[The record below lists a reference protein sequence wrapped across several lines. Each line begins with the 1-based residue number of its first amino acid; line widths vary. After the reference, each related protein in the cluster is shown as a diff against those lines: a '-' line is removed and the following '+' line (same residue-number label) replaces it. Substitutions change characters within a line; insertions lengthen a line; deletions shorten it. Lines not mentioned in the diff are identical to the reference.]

1 MFFGRN
7 TSGRGKSKLLLVA
20 SIAGQIFAAGS
31 ADAQTKGARFLP
43 IQSISYRL
51 GTGVAQG
58 YFVQGGGSC
67 QLVLMIG
74 EAGDNGPGP
83 FAVTRI
89 RVALAPDQ
97 AGTFDSPGSPS
108 LVVRCAHDAGSVI
121 VSREASEQ
129 MVAQH

>member
-51 GTGVAQG
+51 GTGV
-58 YFVQGGGSC
+58 
-67 QLVLMIG
+67 
-74 EAGDNGPGP
+74 DK
-83 FAVTRI
+83 VTLF
-89 RVALAPDQ
+89 RVAALANW
-97 AGTFDSPGSPS
+97 
-108 LVVRCAHDAGSVI
+108 C
-121 VSREASEQ
+121 
-129 MVAQH
+129 